1 MAKLDASNFS
11 DIQGF
16 ILSSYASNMPCANY
30 LLLKITEPDSCRKW
44 LSQLTSLI
52 TTGVDRKTDFSLN
65 IAFTAPA
72 LQRLG
77 LTADELQTFSA
88 PFQEGMSTPLR
99 QQLLG
104 DTGNSAADKWTWGN
118 SDNPVDILLLLFASG
133 EDQLAAQ
140 LSQLETGISNSGGI
154 ALIKSLAAGRQPN
167 AEEHFGFLDGIGQP
181 VIEGTGRE
189 QKQLSRTGHA
199 TVIKAGEFI
208 LGYENEMLKPDPLPA
223 GFNSANFGTN
233 GTYLVFRQLEQ
244 HVHEFWNY
252 LDQTTRGDS
261 GTSSRAAQEKL
272 GAKIVGRWK
281 SGAPLT
287 NHPHNDPEIPPA
299 VNQDNNFSFA
309 AKDGDGFG
317 CPIGAH
323 IRRTNPR
330 DSLFDDPEV
339 SLRTVKRHRI
349 IRRGR
354 SYGDRSANVYV
365 NDGKERGLHFI
376 CLNSNIERQ
385 FEFIQQSWAN
395 NPSFDALNNETDPL
409 IGQRNE
415 GNVFSMQGCPARTR
429 IHNLPEF
436 ITTKG
441 GAYFFM
447 PGIAALKKIA
457 AINT

>member
-1 MAKLDASNFS
+1 MAKLDASSFS

-16 ILSSYASNMPCANY
+16 VLSSYAGNMPCANY
-30 LLLKITEPDSCRKW
+30 LLLKITEPGLCRQW

-52 TTGVDRKTDFSLN
+52 TTGTDRKTDFSLN

-72 LQRLG
+72 LQQLG
-77 LTADELQTFSA
+77 LTAKELQSFSA

-104 DTGNSAADKWTWGN
+104 DNGNSIPGNWSWGN
-118 SDNPVDILLLLFASG
+118 PENPVDILLLLFASG
-133 EDQLAAQ
+133 EEQLAAQ
-140 LSQLETGISNSGGI
+140 LLLLETGISNSGGI
-154 ALIKSLAAGRQPN
+154 ALIQSLAAGRQPD

-199 TVIKAGEFI
+199 TVVKAGEFI
-208 LGYENEMLKPDPLPA
+208 LGYENEMLKPDPLPE
-223 GFNSANFGTN
+223 GFNRADFGLN

-244 HVHEFWNY
+244 HVNEFWNY
-252 LDQTTRGDS
+252 LDKTTRDAS
-261 GTSSRAAQEKL
+261 GVSSRAAQEKL

-281 SGAPLT
+281 SGTPLT
-287 NHPHNDPEIPPA
+287 NHPHTDPVVPPA

-309 AKDGDGFG
+309 AKDDAGFG

-354 SYGDRSANVYV
+354 SYGDRSANVYI

-436 ITTKG
+436 VTTKG

-457 AINT
+457 TGA